1 MKIKFTLLFLVFG
14 CSVLLSQKTTPQYL
28 PEPSIDAPE
37 WMNLFYTGITDINQ
51 IEEAYKLYYKTNQFK
66 KRRVKIFRNYEIRFY
81 KIN

>member
-37 WMNLFYTGITDINQ
+37 WMNLFYTGVTDINQ

-66 KRRVKIFRNYEIRFY
+66 KILIPNIIRGG
-81 KIN
+81 